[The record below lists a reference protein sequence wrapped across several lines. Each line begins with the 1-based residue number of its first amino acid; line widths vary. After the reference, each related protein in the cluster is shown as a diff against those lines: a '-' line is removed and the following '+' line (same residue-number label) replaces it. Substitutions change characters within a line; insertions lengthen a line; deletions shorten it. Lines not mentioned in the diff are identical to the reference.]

1 MSSSFFTSGSPGS
14 SASTARG
21 TDSSRPPRSGPEAGP
36 KALLLIDDPAFDA
49 HRPTG
54 YHPER
59 PERLVAARAAL
70 ASSDASVRTVT
81 AREASREELERVH
94 TGAYLDALE
103 ALRGQTAQLDPD
115 TYVSPRSV
123 EAARRAAGGL
133 IELVDAVL
141 EGPTSKGLALL
152 RPPGH
157 HARAARGMGFCL
169 LNNVAAAA
177 AHARAR
183 GVSRVL
189 VVDWDVHHGNGTQEM
204 FWRDPHVLYMS
215 THQYPFYP
223 GTGAAEERGEGDG
236 RGYTVN
242 VPLLA
247 GGGDGVD
254 RAAFERVL
262 LPIVESYAPELVL
275 VSAGFD
281 SAVRDPL
288 ASMELSP
295 TAFGWMAAALAKAAD
310 RSAKGRMLMALEGGY
325 DLPSL
330 EAGLGAAID
339 GMLSGEGVELARD
352 PDAADVARAAAAAR
366 ETWRGVS

>member
-1 MSSSFFTSGSPGS
+1 MPSSSS
-14 SASTARG
+14 SSLPSIAVSKE
-21 TDSSRPPRSGPEAGP
+21 SKP
-36 KALLLIDDPAFDA
+36 LLVVDDPSFDA

-59 PERLVAARAAL
+59 PERLVAARAGL
-70 ASSDASVRTVT
+70 EASGVPFRSVPV
-81 AREASREELERVH
+81 REATREELERVH
-94 TGAYLDALE
+94 TAAYLDTFD
-103 ALRGQTAQLDPD
+103 ALRGQAAQLDPD
-115 TYVSPRSV
+115 TYVAPRSV

-157 HARAARGMGFCL
+157 HARPARGMGFCL

-177 AHARAR
+177 AHARVR
-183 GVSRVL
+183 GLSRILVL
-189 VVDWDVHHGNGTQEM
+189 DWDVHHGNGTQEI
-204 FWRDPHVLYMS
+204 FWNDPHVLYMS

-223 GTGAAEERGEGDG
+223 GTGAADERGEGEG
-236 RGYTVN
+236 RGFTVN

-247 GGGDGVD
+247 GGGDGVY
-254 RAAFERVL
+254 RAAFERIV

-281 SAVRDPL
+281 SSVRDPL
-288 ASMELSP
+288 AGMELSAP
-295 TAFGWMAAALAKAAD
+295 AFAWMAAALANATSA
-310 RSAKGRMLMALEGGY
+310 SAKGRMILALEGGY

-330 EAGLGAAID
+330 EAGLAAAVS
-339 GMLSGEGVELARD
+339 GMVTGSAPELARD
-352 PDAADVARAAAAAR
+352 VDAADVSRAASVAKEAWKTVA
-366 ETWRGVS
+366 

>member
-1 MSSSFFTSGSPGS
+1 MS
-14 SASTARG
+14 SASSSSADSPETRG
-21 TDSSRPPRSGPEAGP
+21 
-36 KALLLIDDPAFDA
+36 LLVVDDPTFDS

-59 PERLVAARAAL
+59 PERLAAARAGL
-70 ASSDASVRTVT
+70 QASGVPIRLVS
-81 AREASREELERVH
+81 AREASRVELERVH
-94 TGAYLDALE
+94 TPEYLVAFE

-123 EAARRAAGGL
+123 EAARRASGGL

-141 EGPTSKGLALL
+141 EGPVTKGLALL

-157 HARAARGMGFCL
+157 HARPARGMGFCL

-183 GVSRVL
+183 GLSRVL
-189 VVDWDVHHGNGTQEM
+189 VLDWDVHHGNGTQEM
-204 FWRDPHVLYMS
+204 FWNDPHVLYMS

-223 GTGAAEERGEGDG
+223 GTGAADERGEGDG

-247 GGGDGVD
+247 GGGDSVY
-254 RAAFERVL
+254 RAAFERIV
-262 LPIVESYAPELVL
+262 LPIIESYAPELVL

-295 TAFGWMAAALAKAAD
+295 SAFGWMAATLAQAAAA
-310 RSAKGRMLMALEGGY
+310 SAKGRMILALEGGY

-330 EAGLGAAID
+330 EAGLAAAID
-339 GMLSGEGVELARD
+339 GMLAGHAPELARNA
-352 PDAADVARAAAAAR
+352 DATDVSRAASVAK
-366 ETWRGVS
+366 ESWRTVS